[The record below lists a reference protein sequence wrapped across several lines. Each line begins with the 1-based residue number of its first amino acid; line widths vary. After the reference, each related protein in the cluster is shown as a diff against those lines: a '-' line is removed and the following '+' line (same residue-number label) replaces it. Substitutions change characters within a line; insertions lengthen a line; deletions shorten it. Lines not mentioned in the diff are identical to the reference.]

1 MVLIRAESDKAV
13 IKQIMCDP
21 LLFNASMPDEDIAA
35 FKAGTWEPNDN
46 AIYLNYDD
54 KAIIRLYPLT
64 NLSVDMHIH
73 LKSEFWGTGVS
84 DEMSKHIEQYLI
96 ENTQFCKIVIQTPAC
111 CREVLK
117 AATRDGYSLEGILTA
132 SILWRDKV
140 ENLILMSKFIRRPNN
155 G

>member
-1 MVLIRAESDKAV
+1 MITVTNDKDV

-21 LLFNASMPDEDIAA
+21 LLFKASMPDEDLAA
-35 FKAGTWEPNDN
+35 LKAGTWEPHDQC
-46 AIYLNYDD
+46 IYLNYDN
-54 KAIIRLYPLT
+54 KAIIRLYSLT

-73 LKSEFWGTGVS
+73 LKPEFWGTGTSESLAAAV
-84 DEMSKHIEQYLI
+84 EKYLV
-96 ENTQFCKIVIQTPAC
+96 ENTNFCKIVIQTPAC
-111 CREVLK
+111 CRAVLK

-140 ENLILMSKFIRRPNN
+140 ENLILMSKFIKRSNLH